1 MLTIKFTHDE
11 MYLTNKRNKRKE
23 DKKMSKKFTAK
34 LGNHKIVAV
43 SNEHELDYPSVD
55 IYIDD
60 EVRGLELIASVEDNL
75 GQLRLLAYN
84 DLSNDDFTMS
94 LDIKQLKE
102 FQFSC

>member
-1 MLTIKFTHDE
+1 M
-11 MYLTNKRNKRKE
+11 NKE
-23 DKKMSKKFTAK
+23 FTAK

-55 IYIDD
+55 IYMED
-60 EVRGLELIASVEDNL
+60 ENGGLELITSVEDNL

-94 LDIKQLKE
+94 LDIK
-102 FQFSC
+102 